1 MNNNSVDKKRFEN
14 VLTILGN
21 KRNLNNYN
29 RQILKTLGRKP
40 SELNT
45 FGRVK
50 ERRSVKPTPREI
62 LEDKKYIATQEPY
75 VKKIKNITKKT
86 KKN

>member
-29 RQILKTLGRKP
+29 RRILKTLG
-40 SELNT
+40 
-45 FGRVK
+45 
-50 ERRSVKPTPREI
+50 
-62 LEDKKYIATQEPY
+62 
-75 VKKIKNITKKT
+75 KKT
-86 KKN
+86 I